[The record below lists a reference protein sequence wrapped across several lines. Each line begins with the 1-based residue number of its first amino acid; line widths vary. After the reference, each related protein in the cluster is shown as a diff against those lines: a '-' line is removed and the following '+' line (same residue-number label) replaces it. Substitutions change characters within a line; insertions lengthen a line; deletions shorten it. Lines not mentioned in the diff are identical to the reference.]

1 MAETSAKLADISI
14 ITSDNP
20 DNEPPEEIIRDILSW
35 FDRTRPHYVIPD
47 REAAV
52 RAAVQMAE
60 PGDIVL
66 LAGKG
71 HETYQIVNG
80 IKEPFSEKAILLDEA
95 ALVREKA
102 VL

>member
-1 MAETSAKLADISI
+1 M
-14 ITSDNP
+14 
-20 DNEPPEEIIRDILSW
+20 
-35 FDRTRPHYVIPD
+35 IPD

-80 IKEPFSEKAILLDEA
+80 LMEPFSERNILLEEA
-95 ALVREKA
+95 ALLREKA